1 MHAGAGHGGIGL
13 ALVHGM
19 TTFPSISGGVLSPR
33 PIIIPAP
40 SRGPISDTDNLAV
53 PPGPDWQRMRHA
65 LRRYKWFILLV
76 TAACVGLGV
85 FATRVLRPEFTADTM
100 LWIDGGTRENSTEG
114 PIRPEQSFDAE
125 AWTSLLRSYA
135 VLEGVVQDQRLY
147 LQLRAPDAA
156 ALRQRFALQPDFT
169 PGEYRLTVD
178 DELKGWTLARA
189 GTGDGA
195 AARTKIETGAVG
207 DSVGRAF
214 GFKWLPPPSSMWA
227 DRDLRFIVTSPR
239 QAAAALREHLE
250 VRIDEEANFLS
261 VELTGPDPVQLAATL
276 NSLGRRYV
284 AQAAALKQQNI
295 GAKSEILAEQVASAR
310 ESLTSAERALEEF
323 RIRTATIPGDMES
336 VRGGPSSTGGV
347 RQLDGEGPR
356 GEVYYNLVAALE
368 ASRRERAAMES
379 ALSTE
384 SGISI
389 STLQR
394 VANGEN
400 AIDLTDALAELTV
413 KRNEL
418 RALRYRYADAHPPI
432 QRLLGEIATL
442 ENETIPPLVA
452 AAANR
457 MREREGDL
465 SRRVGATVGSMRQI
479 PTRDRDLAR
488 LQRNALLAEQL
499 YAQLQARYDDT
510 RLAEESAVAEVRVL
524 DEAVAPA
531 WPTKNSQ
538 PAILLFSLFG
548 GLALASGIAVA
559 LDKSDKRFRYPDQ
572 VTKDLGLTIL
582 GAVPHVKPG
591 SNALVRQKASTP
603 FQEALRDIR
612 LNLSYAHASSG
623 PLHLTI
629 TSPGSADGKSFLST
643 HLARVFAEGGART
656 LLIDGDLR
664 RGMLNERF
672 NHPRRPGLSEYL
684 RGGEPKDRVI
694 QKTVIDRLD
703 LITSGSRQRE
713 APELLG
719 GPLLERLLAD
729 VRADYDVVICDSPP
743 LSAGV
748 DAVMIGA
755 ATENILLV
763 VRTGVSLREV
773 AAARLEVLGR
783 LPVRVIG
790 AVLNDVPRDN
800 AYSYYTHYALPGY
813 ESRTEEEPVTAEVR

>member
-1 MHAGAGHGGIGL
+1 
-13 ALVHGM
+13 M
-19 TTFPSISGGVLSPR
+19 TTYPSLSGGVLTPR

-40 SRGPISDTDNLAV
+40 SRAQTATDTDNLAA
-53 PPGPDWQRMRHA
+53 PPGPDWGRMKHA
-65 LRRYKWFILLV
+65 LRRYKWFILLL
-76 TAACVGLGV
+76 TGACVALGV
-85 FATRVLRPEFTADTM
+85 FATRVLRPEYTADTM
-100 LWIDGGTRENSTEG
+100 FWIDAGGDRADQEG
-114 PIRPEQSFDAE
+114 PVRPEQSFDAE

-135 VLEGVVQDQRLY
+135 VLEGVARDVRLY
-147 LQLRAPDAA
+147 MKVDEPDAA
-156 ALRQRFALQPDFT
+156 QLRQRFELGPAFT
-169 PGEYRLTVD
+169 PGEYRLQVAD
-178 DELKGWTLARA
+178 DGRSWTLARA
-189 GTGDGA
+189 NG
-195 AARTKIETGAVG
+195 KSETGAVG

-214 GFKWLPPPSSMWA
+214 GFQWTPPASALYPG
-227 DRDLRFIVTSPR
+227 RDLRFTVQSPR
-239 QAAAALREHLE
+239 MAAAALREDLDL
-250 VRIDEEANFLS
+250 RIDEEANFLS
-261 VELTGPDPVQLAATL
+261 VELKGPDPEQLAATL
-276 NSLGRRYV
+276 NALGDRYV
-284 AQAAALKQQNI
+284 AQAAALKQQNVTAYS
-295 GAKSEILAEQVASAR
+295 GILAEQVASAR
-310 ESLTSAERALEEF
+310 ADLTAAEAALESF

-336 VRGGPSSTGGV
+336 VRGGPSSAGGV
-347 RQLDGEGPR
+347 RQLAGEGPR

-368 ASRRERAAMES
+368 ASRRERGELEGAVGNGS
-379 ALSTE
+379 LQLST
-384 SGISI
+384 I
-389 STLQR
+389 QR
-394 VANGEN
+394 VAAGEN
-400 AIDLTDALAELTV
+400 STELTEALAELTV

-418 RALRYRYADAHPPI
+418 RSLRYRYADAHPPI

-442 ENETIPPLVA
+442 ENDVIPPLVA
-452 AAANR
+452 QTSAR
-457 MREREGDL
+457 MRERESSL
-465 SRRVGATVGSMRQI
+465 ESRVNATVGTLRQV
-479 PTRDRDLAR
+479 PSRDRELTR

-499 YAQLQARYDDT
+499 YASLQSRYDES

-524 DEAVAPA
+524 DKAIAPA

-538 PAILLFSLFG
+538 PAILLFSFFG

-591 SNALVRQKASTP
+591 GNALVRQTTSTP

-612 LNLSYAHASSG
+612 LNLAYAHGTTG

-629 TSPGSADGKSFLST
+629 TSPGSSDGKSFLST

-684 RGGEPKDRVI
+684 RGAEPRERVI

-713 APELLG
+713 APEMLG
-719 GPLLERLLAD
+719 GPLLSRLLAD

-748 DAVMIGA
+748 DSVVLGA

-763 VRTGVSLREV
+763 VRTGVSQREV

-783 LPVRVIG
+783 MPVRVIG

-800 AYSYYTHYALPGY
+800 AYSYYSHYALPGY
-813 ESRTEEEPVTAEVR
+813 ETRNEDELVTTPAR